1 MEKMPVT
8 RWERAAM
15 AVVLGV
21 MMGWLALLD
30 TGLAHRRGVGVTVLS
45 VAIVAAY
52 IAAAWWWLG
61 NWERWA

>member
-1 MEKMPVT
+1 
-8 RWERAAM
+8 M